1 MSPLPVRFTDR
12 WGVPR
17 AGLSYQDS
25 VCWHLLL
32 GPDAGVRAAVAG
44 AQQRLA
50 RFGGMHMTPARW
62 LHVTV
67 LLAGPAAAISPD
79 DMEEMLARARV
90 ALAGTPAVTVTLGRV
105 LYSPQGIALGISPA
119 SALSPVLAAARAA
132 TREVTGTSG
141 SAEDVDS
148 AWAPHLTVC
157 YSTGEQT
164 AAPVI
169 VELGKSIPRCE
180 VTIDRLS
187 LVVQNGPEQVWDW
200 QVAGTA
206 RLGGHGS
213 PGPGP
218 LLRLEPLRSPGA
230 YQCDA
235 PPVPIGRG
243 ILFRRATVYHR

>member
-62 LHVTV
+62 LHVTI
-67 LLAGPAAAISPD
+67 LLAGPAAATTPD
-79 DMEEMLARARV
+79 DMAEMLARASA
-90 ALAGTPAVTVTLGRV
+90 ALARTPVVTVSLGRV
-105 LYSPQGIALGISPA
+105 LYSPQGIALGVSPA
-119 SALSPVLAAARAA
+119 SALSPVLTAAQAA
-132 TREVTGTSG
+132 TRAVTRTSG
-141 SAEDVDS
+141 STEDSYS

-157 YSTGEQT
+157 YSTGEQP

-169 VELGKSIPRCE
+169 DKPGKSIPRCE

-187 LVVQNGPEQVWDW
+187 LVIQNGPEQLWDW

-206 RLGGHGS
+206 RLDGHGG

-218 LLRLEPLRSPGA
+218 
-230 YQCDA
+230 
-235 PPVPIGRG
+235 
-243 ILFRRATVYHR
+243 